1 MNEDLANLDK
11 EEVRMILDIKRA
23 VAMDKIARPNKQEE
37 LAAFWSKHNKEIVAP
52 KKGQFLKYWYAAA
65 SVAAILLIGL
75 FVTFKLTEMKSIGPK
90 GIQVYAAN
98 QNSRNLSIDI
108 QGKTYVLN
116 SRAVN
121 RDLSSLGIEMKGSN
135 LTFKVPVNS
144 NKLKEEQRTITTPSG
159 SIYTLTLTD
168 GSIIHLNAASKLTF
182 PTVFVNGTRVVEL
195 EGEAYFEV
203 AHDAKHPFIVK
214 TPYFETTVLGTK
226 FNVRAYSRPQSN
238 VTLISGKVRV
248 SNGKDESIVLNPE
261 EQACLTADG
270 KIVKQRTDVYPYLE
284 WQKGNFYF
292 DNVPLVE
299 ITRELGRWYN
309 VDVIFENRRVMNK
322 SMHFVANRNE
332 DIRRAIYNLNVLDMF
347 TVKLEDNKLIVK

>member
-1 MNEDLANLDK
+1 MNEDLGNLDK

-37 LAAFWSKHNKEIVAP
+37 LAVFWSKHNKEIVASR
-52 KKGQFLKYWYAAA
+52 KRQFSKYYYAVA

-75 FVTFKLTEMKSIGPK
+75 FVTFKLTETKPTILK

-98 QNSRNLSIDI
+98 QNSKNLKINI

-116 SRAVN
+116 NPAVN
-121 RDLSSLGIEMKGSN
+121 RDLPSLGIEMKGCN
-135 LTFKVPVNS
+135 LTFKAPASSYN
-144 NKLKEEQRTITTPSG
+144 LKEELRTLTTPSG

-168 GSIIHLNAASKLTF
+168 GSIIHLNATSKLTF
-182 PTVFVNGTRVVEL
+182 PTVFVSGTRVVEL

-226 FNVRAYSRPQSN
+226 FNVRAYSRSQSN

-248 SNGKDESIVLNPE
+248 SNGKSGSIVLNPE
-261 EQACLTADG
+261 EQAWLTAYG
-270 KIVKQRTDVYPYLE
+270 KIVKKRTDIYPYLE
-284 WQKGNFYF
+284 WQKGDFYF

-309 VDVIFENRRVMNK
+309 VDVIFENKRVMNK
-322 SMHFVANRNE
+322 NMHFVANRNE

-347 TVKLEDNKLIVK
+347 TAKLEDNKLIVK

>member
-1 MNEDLANLDK
+1 MNEDLGNLDK

-37 LAAFWSKHNKEIVAP
+37 LAVFWNKHNKEIVAP
-52 KKGQFLKYWYAAA
+52 RKRQFSKYYYVAA

-75 FVTFKLTEMKSIGPK
+75 FVTFKLTETKPTTLK

-98 QNSRNLSIDI
+98 QNSKNLKINI

-116 SRAVN
+116 NQAVN
-121 RDLSSLGIEMKGSN
+121 RDLRSLGIEMKGCN
-135 LTFKVPVNS
+135 LTFKVPANS
-144 NKLKEEQRTITTPSG
+144 NNLKEEQRTLTTPSG
-159 SIYTLTLTD
+159 SIYKLTLTD
-168 GSIIHLNAASKLTF
+168 GSIIHLNATSKLTF
-182 PTVFVNGTRVVEL
+182 PTVFVSGTRVVEL
-195 EGEAYFEV
+195 EGEAYFEI
-203 AHDAKHPFIVK
+203 AHDVKHPFIVK

-226 FNVRAYSRPQSN
+226 FNVRAYSRLQSN

-248 SNGKDESIVLNPE
+248 SNGKGESIVLNPE
-261 EQACLTADG
+261 EQACLTANG
-270 KIVKQRTDVYPYLE
+270 KIVKQQTDIYPYLE
-284 WQKGNFYF
+284 WQKGDFYF

-309 VDVIFENRRVMNK
+309 VDVIFENKRVMNK

-347 TVKLEDNKLIVK
+347 TAKLEDNKLIVK

>member
-1 MNEDLANLDK
+1 MNEDLGNLDK
-11 EEVRMILDIKRA
+11 EEVRMILDIKRD

-37 LAAFWSKHNKEIVAP
+37 LAAFWSRHDKEIVAP
-52 KKGQFLKYWYAAA
+52 KKKPILRYWYAAA
-65 SVAAILLIGL
+65 SIAAILLIGL
-75 FVTFKLTEMKSIGPK
+75 FVTSKLTETKPAVSK
-90 GIQVYAAN
+90 GIKVYAAN
-98 QNSRNLSIDI
+98 QDSKDLKIDI

-116 SRAVN
+116 NRNVSRN
-121 RDLSSLGIEMKGSN
+121 LSNLGIEIKGRN
-135 LTFKVPVNS
+135 LTFKAPINS
-144 NKLKEEQRTITTPSG
+144 NSLKEEKRTLTTPSG
-159 SIYTLTLTD
+159 SIYTITLTD
-168 GSIIHLNAASKLTF
+168 GSVIHLNATSKLTF
-182 PTVFVNGTRVVEL
+182 PTVFVKGTRVVEL

-238 VTLISGKVRV
+238 VTLISGKVQV
-248 SNGKDESIVLNPE
+248 SNDKGEPVILEPE
-261 EQACLTADG
+261 EQASLTAEG
-270 KIVKQRTDVYPYLE
+270 KIVKQQTDIYPYLE

-309 VDVIFENRRVMNK
+309 VDVIFENKRVMNK

-347 TVKLEDNKLIVK
+347 TIKLEGNKLIVK